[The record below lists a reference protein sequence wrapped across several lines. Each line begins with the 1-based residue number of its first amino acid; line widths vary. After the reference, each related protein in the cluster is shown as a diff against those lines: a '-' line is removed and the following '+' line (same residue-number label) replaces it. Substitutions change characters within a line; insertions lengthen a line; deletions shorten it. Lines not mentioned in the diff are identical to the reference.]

1 MPSEVFVQNHLSYA
15 ATDLQDFPRICLRL
29 VEGGPDDTPEV
40 RGEDRT
46 IPYLD
51 GQVYGNRR
59 NHRLPIV
66 IRGWVAGQGS
76 TEVLQRADT
85 AQARQELRV
94 LFDPTGGPQ
103 TLHVETEDGVE
114 WEIEAYPEGIVWQA
128 PDQGVPT
135 HRTVSIRLAAID
147 AAFWTPSGS

>member
-15 ATDLQDFPRICLRL
+15 GTDLQDFPRICLQL

-40 RGEDRT
+40 RGDDRL
-46 IPYLD
+46 IPYLS

-59 NHRLPIV
+59 YHRLPIV
-66 IRGWVAGQGS
+66 IRGWVAGQGVS
-76 TEVLQRADT
+76 EVLQRADT

-94 LFDPTGGPQ
+94 LFDPTGGPA

-114 WEIEAYPEGIVWQA
+114 WEIEAYPEGIIWQ
-128 PDQGVPT
+128 PVDEGIPT
-135 HRTVSIRLAAID
+135 MRKVSVRLMAVD
-147 AAFWTPSGS
+147 SAFWAATGS